1 MKNFFLWIIIF
12 TFVNGTYCDEQ
23 IVQVIVPM
31 AGLGT
36 RLLPLTKA
44 GSKSMVPLIDKPAL
58 HHVVDEA
65 IKSNITDFCFIIN
78 EDERHAI
85 EHYFSFNP
93 DLDAILT
100 EKNKSCFLEP
110 LNHLLEQ
117 AVFTYIAQPEPLG
130 LGHAVLMGEPFVR
143 PGDFFCVMLP
153 DNIIES
159 NDPHMARLIAIAQE
173 YNATVIT
180 VEEITCEQAS
190 EYAVITPKE
199 FLTDDLVVVGD
210 IIEKPKSTDSAF
222 CLGQIGR
229 HVFSY
234 DIFESLKVIK
244 PGVGGEIQLT
254 DAVKHMVQSGK
265 RVLAYKLQGKRH
277 DVGTIR
283 GLLKTT
289 VTLALHNPMYRD
301 MVRDIFTQ
309 EIH

>member
-1 MKNFFLWIIIF
+1 MRKLLLSIICVF
-12 TFVNGTYCDEQ
+12 AGDLYCVENSM
-23 IVQVIVPM
+23 QVIVPM

-65 IKSNITDFCFIIN
+65 LQSKINDFCFIIN
-78 EDERHAI
+78 ENERHAI
-85 EHYFSFNP
+85 EYYFSF
-93 DLDAILT
+93 DAELDAILAG
-100 EKNKSCFLEP
+100 KNKNYLLEP
-110 LNHLLEQ
+110 LNHLLGQ
-117 AVFTYIAQPEPLG
+117 ASFTYIAQPEPLG

-143 PGDFFCVMLP
+143 PGEFFCVMLP
-153 DNIIES
+153 DNIIET

-180 VEEITCEQAS
+180 VEEVTREQAS

-210 IIEKPKSTDSAF
+210 IVEKPKSTDGSF

-265 RVLAYKLQGKRH
+265 RVLACKLQGKRH
-277 DVGTIR
+277 DVGTIK

-289 VTLALHNPMYRD
+289 VTLALHNPVYRD
-301 MVRDIFTQ
+301 MVYEIFTQ